1 MNRISDTFAPI
12 GPDYVGADFSNN
24 YQLYNVLEWVLQ
36 QTGKAT
42 LHIVTFSVSEEFIRK
57 MLKLKNNGLIEYA
70 EIVLDFKA
78 VQKTQKIVR
87 FSKNVFNQVSYCK
100 THAKMIIIESQM
112 PNVPYVLITGSQN
125 ATRGNRS
132 ESIIVT
138 TKTKI
143 CADMLAKFYNLKKMQ
158 YEL

>member
-1 MNRISDTFAPI
+1 
-12 GPDYVGADFSNN
+12 
-24 YQLYNVLEWVLQ
+24 
-36 QTGKAT
+36 
-42 LHIVTFSVSEEFIRK
+42 

-78 VQKTQKIVR
+78 VQKTQKIVS

-125 ATRGNRS
+125 ATRGNRT